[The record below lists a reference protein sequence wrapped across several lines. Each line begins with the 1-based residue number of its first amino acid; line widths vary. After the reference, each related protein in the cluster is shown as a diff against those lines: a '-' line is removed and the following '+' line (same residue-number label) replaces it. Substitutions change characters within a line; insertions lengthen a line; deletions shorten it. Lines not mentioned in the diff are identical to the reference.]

1 MYKKTAL
8 GLPLRM
14 DWPPPTW
21 VCASHRL
28 VSYGS
33 RSAAGIMGGVYSPG
47 IPLALLKRARESA
60 LQTRIQ
66 ILCLSRTYVHIYTMR
81 RGLTINPF
89 PESPSPPPTPPPP
102 PLPVHPPQEIPLTKK
117 IPFICLLFFVPVLFT
132 YWLGTFRKLSPGVSI
147 YLSMR
152 VGGEGGVEGFFLGA
166 GEGKY

>member
-89 PESPSPPPTPPPP
+89 PESPSPPPTRPPTPRNSFN
-102 PLPVHPPQEIPLTKK
+102 K
-117 IPFICLLFFVPVLFT
+117 INSFHLFVILCSRLVYLLIRYFPETISRCIYL
-132 YWLGTFRKLSPGVSI
+132 SI
-147 YLSMR
+147 YLW
-152 VGGEGGVEGFFLGA
+152 
-166 GEGKY
+166 